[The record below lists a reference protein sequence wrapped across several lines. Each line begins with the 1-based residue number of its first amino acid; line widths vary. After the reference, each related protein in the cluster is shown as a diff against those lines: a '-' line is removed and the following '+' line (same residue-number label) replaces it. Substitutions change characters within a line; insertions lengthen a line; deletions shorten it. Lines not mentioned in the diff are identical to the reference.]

1 MMKIDKDNDNYDV
14 RDAERS
20 DAGQY
25 YCRAEN
31 LVGSRD
37 SDSARLSVHSKY
49 SELFQIIWDFLMIF
63 AVSWNGSLAFAS
75 IRVLS
80 ASLSYQGCV
89 LFHVGS

>member
-1 MMKIDKDNDNYDV
+1 MMMIDNDNDDV

-37 SDSARLSVHSKY
+37 SDAARLSVHSKY
-49 SELFQIIWDFLMIF
+49 SEIFQII
-63 AVSWNGSLAFAS
+63 
-75 IRVLS
+75 
-80 ASLSYQGCV
+80 
-89 LFHVGS
+89 

>member
-1 MMKIDKDNDNYDV
+1 MMMIDNDNDDV

-37 SDSARLSVHSKY
+37 SDAARLSVHSKY
-49 SELFQIIWDFLMIF
+49 SEIIFQII
-63 AVSWNGSLAFAS
+63 
-75 IRVLS
+75 
-80 ASLSYQGCV
+80 
-89 LFHVGS
+89 

>member
-1 MMKIDKDNDNYDV
+1 MVMVIRYSFVITCHLSSSSPKESDNLHKLMMKIDKDNDNYDV

-49 SELFQIIWDFLMIF
+49 SELFQII
-63 AVSWNGSLAFAS
+63 
-75 IRVLS
+75 
-80 ASLSYQGCV
+80 
-89 LFHVGS
+89 

>member
-1 MMKIDKDNDNYDV
+1 MMMIDTDNDNV

-37 SDSARLSVHSKY
+37 SDAARLSVHSKY
-49 SELFQIIWDFLMIF
+49 SDILQIIADFLMIF
-63 AVSWNGSLAFAS
+63 AVS
-75 IRVLS
+75 
-80 ASLSYQGCV
+80 
-89 LFHVGS
+89 